1 MFLGEASYRPRT
13 GLVQASYRP
22 RTGAFYRRL
31 EKRRRLRRLLSP
43 WRLKV
48 STALVIN
55 ALFSKL
61 GSALPSTTMC
71 EMQYLLQHLKQL
83 WVREKSLQGFSLA
96 AMTALLMSCFPCGP
110 MAKMLRLMS
119 PLSILCSNN
128 WLDKSPGKEK
138 KESNTHLT
146 SKWGNTV
153 KDARQRE
160 LCSFPWLLTLLVDGT
175 RTLWR

>member
-1 MFLGEASYRPRT
+1 MRDAIFAAASQAALGPRK
-13 GLVQASYRP
+13 
-22 RTGAFYRRL
+22 
-31 EKRRRLRRLLSP
+31 E
-43 WRLKV
+43 
-48 STALVIN
+48 
-55 ALFSKL
+55 
-61 GSALPSTTMC
+61 
-71 EMQYLLQHLKQL
+71 
-83 WVREKSLQGFSLA
+83 
-96 AMTALLMSCFPCGP
+96 
-110 MAKMLRLMS
+110 S

-138 KESNTHLT
+138 KESNTPLT